1 MIRRSVLLF
10 LVCLTLPAFAHAQ
23 DTCLPNA
30 QGFTQW
36 MNCRI
41 DLVIAAKSGP
51 SGGEKQA
58 EAPSVADDSTTLVD
72 TSSAPDFVGLGVTLL
87 GLRNAPEG
95 SDDTNPGGTSITATA
110 YSLLAAAYG
119 KDPLADPDFYANH
132 HNWRRVSFTVGRE
145 PAREGGAGLNSA
157 STIAGVKVVLWDLRE
172 ITRTENLTDIHSAVE
187 TANVAFANIQSA
199 VTEILA
205 SALAPGG
212 GPATG
217 FAISSLGA
225 GTFKA
230 TLMKV
235 DAELLK
241 RIDAAIL
248 ARITAEVAMRDAIKA
263 KITEIKNRP
272 QISLAWS
279 SNLRDA
285 TAPDQHRFQAILDY
299 NLAPRLTATGNLG
312 LDLIDD
318 KDLTL
323 PPDTETSVFRAAGSL
338 KLAFAEPGHGLVL
351 SQPVTLGLSLD
362 LQVAG
367 GDTKYKTQV
376 KLDLPVT
383 AGVTIPISLT
393 WADRP
398 EVIDEKEV
406 RGLFGFTIDTS
417 KLAALLR

>member
-1 MIRRSVLLF
+1 
-10 LVCLTLPAFAHAQ
+10 
-23 DTCLPNA
+23 
-30 QGFTQW
+30 
-36 MNCRI
+36 
-41 DLVIAAKSGP
+41 
-51 SGGEKQA
+51 
-58 EAPSVADDSTTLVD
+58 
-72 TSSAPDFVGLGVTLL
+72 
-87 GLRNAPEG
+87 
-95 SDDTNPGGTSITATA
+95 
-110 YSLLAAAYG
+110 
-119 KDPLADPDFYANH
+119 
-132 HNWRRVSFTVGRE
+132 
-145 PAREGGAGLNSA
+145 
-157 STIAGVKVVLWDLRE
+157 
-172 ITRTENLTDIHSAVE
+172 
-187 TANVAFANIQSA
+187 
-199 VTEILA
+199 
-205 SALAPGG
+205 
-212 GPATG
+212 
-217 FAISSLGA
+217 
-225 GTFKA
+225 
-230 TLMKV
+230 
-235 DAELLK
+235 
-241 RIDAAIL
+241 
-248 ARITAEVAMRDAIKA
+248 VAMRDAIKA

>member
-1 MIRRSVLLF
+1 MIRRAVLLIV
-10 LVCLTLPAFAHAQ
+10 VCLGLPALAHAQ
-23 DTCLPNA
+23 DSCLDNA
-30 QGFTQW
+30 QSFTQW
-36 MNCRI
+36 INCRI

-58 EAPSVADDSTTLVD
+58 EAPSVAEDSTTLVD
-72 TSSAPDFVGLGVTLL
+72 TSSAPDFLGFGVTLL
-87 GLRNAPEG
+87 RLRNAPAG
-95 SDDTNPGGTSITATA
+95 SDDANPGGTSITATA

-119 KDPLADPDFYANH
+119 QDPLADPDFYAKH
-132 HNWRRVSFTVGRE
+132 RTWRRVSFSLGRE
-145 PAREGGAGLNSA
+145 PAREDGAGLNGA
-157 STIAGVKVVLWDLRE
+157 STIAGVKVVLFDLRE
-172 ITRTENLTDIHSAVE
+172 ITRTENLTEIHSAVAA
-187 TANVAFANIQSA
+187 ANVAFANVQNA
-199 VTEILA
+199 VIEILA

-212 GPATG
+212 GPAAG
-217 FAISSLGA
+217 FAASSLGVA
-225 GTFKA
+225 TFRA
-230 TLMKV
+230 TLMKA
-235 DAELLK
+235 DADLLK

-272 QISLAWS
+272 QISLAWA

-285 TAPDQHRFQAILDY
+285 TAPNQHRFQAILDY
-299 NLAPRLTATGNLG
+299 NLAPRLSATGNLG

-318 KDLTL
+318 KGLTL
-323 PPDTETSVFRAAGSL
+323 PPDTDTSVFRAAGSL
-338 KLAFAEPGHGLVL
+338 KLAFADPGHGLVL
-351 SQPVTLGLSLD
+351 SKPVTLGLSLD
-362 LQVAG
+362 LQASG
-367 GDTKYKTQV
+367 GDTTYKTQV
-376 KLDLPVT
+376 KLDFPVT

>member
-36 MNCRI
+36 INCRI

-145 PAREGGAGLNSA
+145 PAREGGVGLNSA
-157 STIAGVKVVLWDLRE
+157 STIAGVKVVLLDLRE
-172 ITRTENLTDIHSAVE
+172 ITRTENLTDIQSAVE
-187 TANVAFANIQSA
+187 KSNMEFANLLRA

-205 SALAPGG
+205 AALAPGG
-212 GPATG
+212 SAVD
-217 FAISSLGA
+217 FAKSSLSV
-225 GTFKA
+225 GTFKG
-230 TLMKV
+230 TLMKM
-235 DAELLK
+235 DGELLK

-299 NLAPRLTATGNLG
+299 NLAPRLSATGNLG